1 MQIKWLEDFVVLSRS
16 TTFLRAAQERNVTHP
31 AFGRRIKALESWVGM
46 PLLERGIHH
55 VELTPAGRIFLA
67 SAVEILAVLK
77 DTKAILHEPER
88 QRTRRISI
96 ASGRTLS
103 HSVLP
108 ALISRV
114 RRIYPRLHVSV
125 TTTSL
130 SYGID
135 MLVDGKVDMLL
146 CHAHDTLPDRIDTQ
160 DYVYH
165 RVGRDRLVAV
175 SAAITGGHPRYRIPR
190 QPGDPVVPFLDFA
203 PSMSMSRILRSRL
216 HSVCIQDRLDLVY
229 ESDLA
234 EAIHAMV
241 KEGVGL
247 AWLPFSLVG
256 RDIEAGSLVRADA
269 ASSDIEMEIRLYRAR
284 KSPKSLLQEIWEHW
298 S

>member
-1 MQIKWLEDFVVLSRS
+1 
-16 TTFLRAAQERNVTHP
+16 
-31 AFGRRIKALESWVGM
+31 
-46 PLLERGIHH
+46 
-55 VELTPAGRIFLA
+55 
-67 SAVEILAVLK
+67 
-77 DTKAILHEPER
+77 
-88 QRTRRISI
+88 
-96 ASGRTLS
+96 
-103 HSVLP
+103 
-108 ALISRV
+108 
-114 RRIYPRLHVSV
+114 
-125 TTTSL
+125 
-130 SYGID
+130 
-135 MLVDGKVDMLL
+135 
-146 CHAHDTLPDRIDTQ
+146 
-160 DYVYH
+160 
-165 RVGRDRLVAV
+165 
-175 SAAITGGHPRYRIPR
+175 
-190 QPGDPVVPFLDFA
+190 
-203 PSMSMSRILRSRL
+203 MSRILRSRL